1 MRISDW
7 SSDVCSSDLPAV
19 ARYALGQARPD
30 AVFHAAAYK
39 HVPVL
44 ETQLREAIRN
54 NVLATETVIEQSL
67 PAGVGTFVLI
77 STDKAVDPANVLG
90 ACTRL
95 AEMICKALADSMTTR
110 LITDRQSTRMN

>member
-1 MRISDW
+1 MAPS
-7 SSDVCSSDLPAV
+7 VPTLPSSDL
-19 ARYALGQARPD
+19 ALGQARPD

-67 PAGVGTFVLI
+67 QAGVGTFVLV

-90 ACTRL
+90 ASKRL
-95 AEMICKALADSMTTR
+95 AEMICRSEEHTSEPKSLMPTSSDDFC
-110 LITDRQSTRMN
+110 LQ